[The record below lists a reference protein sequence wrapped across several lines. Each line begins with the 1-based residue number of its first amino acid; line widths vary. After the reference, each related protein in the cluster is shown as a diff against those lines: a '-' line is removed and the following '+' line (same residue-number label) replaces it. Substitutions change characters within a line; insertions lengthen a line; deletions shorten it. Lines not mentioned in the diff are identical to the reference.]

1 MSMRV
6 TLLNVYYDFDNKD
19 IVVELNPKTPQA
31 KELADSVHEVVLKH
45 IKENTVVLDDK

>member
-1 MSMRV
+1 MRV

-31 KELADSVHEVVLKH
+31 KEFADAVHKIVLEH
-45 IKENTVVLDDK
+45 MEANTVVLDDK